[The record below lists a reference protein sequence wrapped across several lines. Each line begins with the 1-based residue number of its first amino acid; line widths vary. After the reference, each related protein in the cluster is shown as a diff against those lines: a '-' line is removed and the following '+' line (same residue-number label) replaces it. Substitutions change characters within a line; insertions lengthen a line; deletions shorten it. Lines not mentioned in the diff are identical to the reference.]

1 MKVHENEIVLYY
13 NPDSSA
19 DRKTLAYAKSITPNV
34 RSQAYNSTPATT
46 TMLREIIERLDMHP
60 KQMLNK
66 AHPYYQQNIKGSEF
80 DDEDWLN
87 VLVRNPQLFRAPIA
101 IKGKRAVFCVSPTD
115 VYKLWK
121 DNIIVFEIWI

>member
-13 NPDSSA
+13 NPESSS

-34 RSQAYNSTPATT
+34 RSQAYNSGPATT
-46 TMLREIIERLDMHP
+46 TMLRQIIERLDMHP

-66 AHPYYQQNIKGSEF
+66 AHPYYQQNIRGSEF

-101 IKGKRAVFCVSPTD
+101 IKGKRAVFCESPTD
-115 VYKLWK
+115 VYRL
-121 DNIIVFEIWI
+121 